1 MKRERVDPA
10 WAWPKK
16 FNFWVGWKLDET
28 VQLSGLVAF
37 DVDGNVIGKED
48 CYAQSKQTFKNIEE
62 ALASA
67 GATMSDLVKITT
79 YLTDM
84 ADYQAFSK
92 ARTETFPDGVPSST
106 TICSPALIMPDLL
119 VEIEALAII
128 GSGGD

>member
-1 MKRERVDPA
+1 MKRERVDPG

-16 FNFWVGWKLDET
+16 FNFWVGWKLDDK

-37 DVDGNVIGKED
+37 DADGNVIGKGD

-67 GATMSDLVKITT
+67 GATMSDVVKITT

-84 ADYQAFSK
+84 ADYQAFGK
-92 ARTETFPDGVPSST
+92 ARAETFPDGVPAST
-106 TICSPALIMPDLL
+106 TVCSPALISPDLL
-119 VEIEALAII
+119 VEVEAQAII
-128 GSGGD
+128 GSDRD